1 MRNTLFAVAALS
13 LASCSHLTSTTGTLR
28 GPPTAPAKP
37 DVHSHA
43 RPSEAV
49 VRHVSLD
56 LTTDFEHR
64 SVHGEARLTV
74 DRQPSA
80 KHIVLDV
87 KGLLIERIVDGAGK
101 PLTFEVSASDGLIGS
116 ALTVALPEV
125 GDQIVISYV
134 TAPDATALQF
144 LAPSQTAG
152 KQKPFLFTQGE
163 AILTRTWIPLQD
175 SPGVRVTYD
184 ARIHVPSDLRA
195 VMSAARVGEEDGE
208 VEGIMRTFRFD
219 MPERIPPYLIALAVG
234 DLAFRKIGDRTGV
247 YAEPS
252 VVEAAAYEYADTE
265 NMVEAAERLYGPY
278 RWGRYDILVLPPSFP
293 FGGMENPRL
302 TFVSPTSIVG
312 DRSMVSLIAHELAH
326 SWSGNLVTNATWND
340 FWLNEGATQYFENRI
355 LESVYGQDRMA
366 LNQVLEWQELAAELV
381 ELKDKPAESKLCL
394 DMKASDDP
402 DEGVNAVAYVKGA
415 NFFGMLERTV
425 GRMRFDAFMNNYF
438 NTHAFQNITSEEF
451 VRLVKQQLFMGDAGA
466 VQAAQVDAWVFGPGL
481 PANAVAPTSKLLA
494 NVDTE
499 LEKLKTGAEP
509 GGLETQGWITA
520 QWLHF
525 LKNMPQPRTA
535 EQLTALD
542 KAFAFSQTRNRAI
555 RFEWL
560 RIAAKNHYDG
570 AVASMEEHLSTQGRR
585 RYIIPVYK
593 DLVASDWGRPIAER
607 VFAAAKPTY
616 HPLTARSIE
625 QVLASTGQRS
635 Q

>member
-1 MRNTLFAVAALS
+1 M
-13 LASCSHLTSTTGTLR
+13 
-28 GPPTAPAKP
+28 
-37 DVHSHA
+37 
-43 RPSEAV
+43 
-49 VRHVSLD
+49 RHVSLD

-64 SVHGEARLTV
+64 TMAGTAALTV
-74 DRQPSA
+74 DRDPSA
-80 KHIVLDV
+80 KSIVLDV
-87 KGLLIERIVDGAGK
+87 KGLLIERIVDGEGK
-101 PLTFEVSASDGLIGS
+101 PLTFEVAASDGLIGA

-125 GDQIVISYV
+125 GDKIVISYV

-144 LAPSQTAG
+144 LAPSQTSG

-175 SPGVRVTYD
+175 SPAVRVTYD
-184 ARIHVPSDLRA
+184 AKIHVPSDLRA
-195 VMSAARVGEEDGE
+195 VMSAAHTGKEEGE
-208 VEGIMRTFRFD
+208 VDGIMRTFTFD

-234 DLAFRKIGDRTGV
+234 DLAFRKLGDRTGV

-252 VVEAAAYEYADTE
+252 VIAAAAFEYADTE
-265 NMVEAAERLYGPY
+265 KMVEAAEALYGPY

-312 DRSMVSLIAHELAH
+312 DRSMVSLIAHELSH

-355 LESVYGQDRMA
+355 IEALYGLDRKA
-366 LNQVLEWQELAAELV
+366 LNEVLEYQELQAELADN
-381 ELKDKPAESKLCL
+381 KDKPNETKLCL
-394 DMKASDDP
+394 NMQATDDP
-402 DEGVNAVAYVKGA
+402 DDGVNAVAYTKGA
-415 NFFGMLERTV
+415 HFFSMLERMV
-425 GRMRFDAFMNNYF
+425 GRMRFDGFMKNYF
-438 NTHAFQNITSEEF
+438 NTHAFQSITSEEF
-451 VRLVKQQLFMGDAGA
+451 VALVKKDLLLGDAGA
-466 VQAAQVDAWVFGPGL
+466 IQTAQIDAWVFGPGL
-481 PANAVAPTSKLLA
+481 PSNDEAPKSTLLA

-499 LEKLKTGAEP
+499 LAKLKAGAEP
-509 GGLETQGWITA
+509 SALATEGWITA

-525 LKNMPQPRTA
+525 LKNMPAPRTPA
-535 EQLTALD
+535 QLAALD
-542 KAFAFSQTRNRAI
+542 KSFAFSQTKNRAI

-570 AVASMEEHLSTQGRR
+570 AIASMEEHLSTQGRR
-585 RYIIPVYK
+585 RYIIPVYR

-625 QVLASTGQRS
+625 QVLGTPATKTQ
-635 Q
+635 

>member
-1 MRNTLFAVAALS
+1 M
-13 LASCSHLTSTTGTLR
+13 
-28 GPPTAPAKP
+28 
-37 DVHSHA
+37 
-43 RPSEAV
+43 
-49 VRHVSLD
+49 RHVSLD

-64 SVHGEARLTV
+64 TMHGEATLTI

-80 KHIVLDV
+80 KQIVLDI
-87 KGLLIERIVDGAGK
+87 KGLLIARIVDGAGK
-101 PLTFEVSASDGLIGS
+101 PLTFEVGASDGLIGA
-116 ALTVALPEV
+116 ALSVALPEV
-125 GDQIVISYV
+125 GDQIVIAYV

-152 KQKPFLFTQGE
+152 KQKPFLFTQGQ

-184 ARIHVPSDLRA
+184 ATIHVPSDLRA
-195 VMSAARVGEEDGE
+195 VMSAAHVGEEDGE
-208 VEGIMRTFRFD
+208 VDGIMRTFKFN

-252 VVEAAAYEYADTE
+252 IVEAAAHEYGDTE
-265 NMVEAAERLYGPY
+265 NMVEAAESLYGPY

-355 LESVYGQDRMA
+355 LETLYGQDRMA
-366 LNQVLEWQELAAELV
+366 LNQVLEWQELAAELA
-381 ELKDKPAESKLCL
+381 ESKDKPDHTKLCL
-394 DMKASDDP
+394 DMKANEDP
-402 DEGVNAVAYVKGA
+402 DDGVNAVPYTKGA
-415 NFFGMLERTV
+415 SFFSMLERTV
-425 GRMRFDAFMNNYF
+425 GRMRFDAFLKNYF
-438 NTHAFQNITSEEF
+438 NTHAFQSITSEEF
-451 VRLVKQQLFMGDAGA
+451 VRLVKQDLFNGDAGA
-466 VQAAQVDAWVFGPGL
+466 VQAAQVDTWVFEPGL
-481 PANAVAPTSKLLA
+481 PNNAVPPTSKLLA

-499 LEKLKTGAEP
+499 LDKLKTGVEP
-509 GGLETQGWITA
+509 PSLATNGWITA

-525 LKNMPQPRTA
+525 LKNMPQPRSA
-535 EQLTALD
+535 DQLTALD
-542 KAFAFSQTRNRAI
+542 KTFAFSQTNNRAI

-607 VFAAAKPTY
+607 VFAAAKPSY

-625 QVLASTGQRS
+625 QVLATGAQAPH
-635 Q
+635 